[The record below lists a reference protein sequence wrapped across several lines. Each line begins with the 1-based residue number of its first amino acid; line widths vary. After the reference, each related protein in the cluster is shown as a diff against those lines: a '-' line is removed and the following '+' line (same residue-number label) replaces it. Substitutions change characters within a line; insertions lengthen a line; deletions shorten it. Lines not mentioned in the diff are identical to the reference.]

1 VKRVSLVVPCYNE
14 EARLDA
20 GALRAAHLDGRELEL
35 VLVDDGSRD
44 RTREVLQS
52 LAGEKPG
59 QIRTLVLEHN
69 QGKAEAVRQGVLDA
83 LRREPDAVGFWDAD
97 LATPLAELEDFVR
110 VLETRPEVDIVI
122 GSRVK
127 LMGRTI
133 ERYAWRHYLGRLF
146 ATAASVVL
154 DLPVY
159 DTQCGSKLFRAT
171 PLLGRVFAEPFLAR
185 WIFDVEILARF
196 MDLAEPGGPFRMNAA
211 LYELPVRQWVDV
223 RGSKVRPLD
232 FVKSARDL
240 ARIERAYRR
249 QRASRA

>member
-1 VKRVSLVVPCYNE
+1 MKRISLVVPCFNE

-20 GALRAAHLDGRELEL
+20 NALRAAHLDGRHLEL

-44 RTREVLQS
+44 RTRDVLRS
-52 LAGEKPG
+52 LAGEKPDR
-59 QIRTLVLEHN
+59 IRTLLLDRNE
-69 QGKAEAVRQGVLDA
+69 GKAEAVRRGVLEA
-83 LRREPDAVGFWDAD
+83 LAGGPDAVGFWDAD
-97 LATPLAELEDFVR
+97 LATPLAELEDFVN
-110 VLETRPEVDIVI
+110 VLATRPEVDIVI

-159 DTQCGSKLFRAT
+159 DTQCGAKLFRAT

-196 MDLAEPGGPFRMNAA
+196 MELEPSGPQRMKEA

-223 RGSKVRPLD
+223 RGSKVRPID
-232 FVKSARDL
+232 FVKSAGDL
-240 ARIERAYRR
+240 VRIERAYRR
-249 QRASRA
+249 HRA